1 MSGMGFFDLG
11 GLMQGI
17 ASFHDSTLNTVGLG
31 YNIANQEWNKDQQT
45 ANKNWAFADSR
56 AATAM
61 MNYYLKYGSLDGF
74 DTNALSQ
81 DYNDVA
87 DYLNPFLS
95 LSSLDLS
102 QKSQELAEKQFAY
115 SKYTTENAA
124 QIRMND
130 LKKAGLSP
138 LLATGNTAS
147 YSPVGTGSSGPAGN
161 TSKNRPGYNNLA
173 SLSFQSNLAQAVAQ
187 LRLTNAQVDNINA
200 DTSLKYAMEK
210 TEAVRPDLIGSQV
223 SNTNADTRNKIKT
236 YELINEQI
244 QKTFYETGLTK
255 NQTEYFAY
263 KISELAYNLDLSQKQ
278 GISTH
283 DSMSVFIKEVKGI
296 ISSMGIDLNSTAGQ
310 IALGTGVAIGTGVG
324 AYSVIKGSGKKFLS
338 KGNKLSK
345 KLSKGNKL
353 SKK

>member
-17 ASFHDSTLNTVGLG
+17 ASLHDTTLNTIGLG

-56 AATAM
+56 AANEM
-61 MNYYLKYGSLDGF
+61 MSYYLKYGSLDDF
-74 DTNALSQ
+74 DRWANGVSGQ

-147 YSPVGTGSSGPAGN
+147 YSPVGVGTSGPAGN

-173 SLSFQSNLAQAVAQ
+173 SLTFQSNLANAVAQ
-187 LRLTNAQVDNINA
+187 LRLTNAQVANINA

-210 TEAVRPDLIGSQV
+210 TESIRPDLIGSQI
-223 SNTNADTRNKIKT
+223 SNNEADTRNKLKT

-244 QKTFYETGLTK
+244 QKTFYDTGLTK

-263 KISELAYNLDLSQKQ
+263 KISESAYNLDLAQKN

-310 IALGTGVAIGTGVG
+310 IALGTGIAIGTGVG
-324 AYSVIKGSGKKFLS
+324 AYSVIKGSGKKFFN
-338 KGNKLSK
+338 KGNKTVK
-345 KLSKGNKL
+345 
-353 SKK
+353 